1 MLISILGIGWFCYL
15 FVRYKVCLKGEVY
28 CMKKFKKE
36 NRSDFYQYCFT
47 PGPIGVCTKIKG
59 GEKEQDITDYGAW

>member
-28 CMKKFKKE
+28 CMKKIKKE
-36 NRSDFYQYCFT
+36 NGIT
-47 PGPIGVCTKIKG
+47 LVALVITIILLLILAGVAISS
-59 GEKEQDITDYGAW
+59 ITNTGLSAKR